1 MAGVGVSADA
11 YGGFEYDGRGM
22 RYPYSSR
29 VSWPIPIDQ
38 TPTRTAPQ
46 RSPQIKRS
54 ASPLEDLK
62 PHHYPHPI
70 PQPQHQ
76 PPILPQ
82 WGVQAQ
88 PAPLA
93 YPIDTNFQQQLPPGY
108 AVPFRTSPTE
118 FAPSGP
124 SVDTTLPMD
133 DPYVP
138 MNPNQMDAMV
148 NWQNLQSELV
158 SYTDPQGLPN
168 LNLLPPT
175 LPDSSPTET
184 CLEVRSFTS
193 SCSESGWANVEY
205 SQQAFDPMPEYP
217 IGAISNPGETLHGR
231 TLSDSSCSDLDQ
243 PSHYSFGSYL
253 EVPNAISSPG
263 TDSMNDVDFYQDFG
277 LQQNLMG
284 HQCKEDNTMAST
296 KVTSRPPK
304 RVVVKTSSSPPASKI
319 KKPSSPQ
326 GSPVSP
332 SGRSSPPTR
341 RQSRKVAYPK
351 PMKAQAVPRRPSQ
364 AHKPEMEKRVGRRKG
379 PLRPEQRKQAGEIR
393 KLGACLRC
401 KFLKKTCDKGE
412 PCAGC
417 QPSHA
422 RLWVVPC
429 TRIDIKELAYFMKD
443 WRADYERDPSLAFP
457 ITNIKGFAD
466 TERTLYI
473 THGYGQ
479 VFPVM
484 AREVFVKD
492 EGCFGLDWVETAN
505 CFPEAHAVN
514 TAKLSAGMEGISS
527 PMLSEYVDAHID
539 NGFESFVNTYFDG
552 TPFLTQMLKTAYHYW
567 HRERTPVVRKC
578 LKLLI
583 AYNLTQHVTMVEGVP
598 EEERFKGKIMDWNSQ
613 FRGKTA
619 APVMINFQVKS
630 AMANLWREL
639 QKEVLDELSQLY
651 SSVYTRDKLK
661 HWPTIFMV
669 ATILLGV
676 WEEMQFDCQYR
687 VPVRPR
693 EHGCGGASHLTSP
706 QDRNVVEKFC
716 HDMESV
722 PVGVIVG
729 LFSAISQKLPPL
741 AEWDSKKH
749 HAILNSNPAVCRAL
763 DEVRGHVNRFGK
775 SSSNDNGCKLSL
787 TRHRRIPP

>member
-1 MAGVGVSADA
+1 MAGVAMSADDFGA
-11 YGGFEYDGRGM
+11 FEYDARGV
-22 RYPYSSR
+22 RYPYASR
-29 VSWPIPIDQ
+29 VSWPIPPDPQ
-38 TPTRTAPQ
+38 PARTRPQ

-54 ASPLEDLK
+54 VSPLEGVQ
-62 PHHYPHPI
+62 PHHDPHTVAP
-70 PQPQHQ
+70 PQHQ
-76 PPILPQ
+76 HAMVSP
-82 WGVQAQ
+82 WAVSA
-88 PAPLA
+88 PAPPQPTPLT
-93 YPIDTNFQQQLPPGY
+93 YPIDATFQPPLPSAYPM
-108 AVPFRTSPTE
+108 PFRPTTTD
-118 FAPSGP
+118 FAPPVPGI
-124 SVDTTLPMD
+124 DTTLHMD
-133 DPYVP
+133 DPYGP
-138 MNPNQMDAMV
+138 MNPHPMDTMV
-148 NWQNLQSELV
+148 NWQNLQNELV
-158 SYTDPQGLPN
+158 NYPNPQGLAN
-168 LNLLPPT
+168 LGMMPQT

-184 CLEVRSFTS
+184 YLEVRSFTS
-193 SCSESGWANVEY
+193 SGSESGWANVEY
-205 SQQAFDPMPEYP
+205 SQQAFDAMPDYP
-217 IGAISNPGETLHGR
+217 VGAISNPGETLHGR
-231 TLSDSSCSDLDQ
+231 TFSDSSYSDLDQ
-243 PSHYSFGSYL
+243 QSRYSLGSYFD
-253 EVPNAISSPG
+253 VPNAISSPG
-263 TDSMNDVDFYQDFG
+263 TDSLNDVDFCPEFAPTHG
-277 LQQNLMG
+277 FFA
-284 HQCKEDNTMAST
+284 HPCPEEDERMPSLGAAST
-296 KVTSRPPK
+296 RPDRRGGPP
-304 RVVVKTSSSPPASKI
+304 SASPPASKVP
-319 KKPSSPQ
+319 KPSSPQ
-326 GSPVSP
+326 RSPGSS

-341 RQSRKVAYPK
+341 RQSRKTAHAK
-351 PMKAQAVPRRPSQ
+351 SMKAHAPPRRPSQ
-364 AHKPEMEKRVGRRKG
+364 VPKSEGEKRIGRRKG

-443 WRADYERDPSLAFP
+443 WRADYERDPSLGFS
-457 ITNIKGFAD
+457 ISNIKGFAD

-473 THGYGQ
+473 THGYGH
-479 VFPVM
+479 VFPIK

-505 CFPEAHAVN
+505 SFPESHTVD
-514 TAKLSAGMEGISS
+514 TAKLSAGMEGVSS

-539 NGFESFVNTYFDG
+539 NGFESFVDNYFNG

-567 HRERTPVVRKC
+567 RREGTPVIRKC
-578 LKLLI
+578 LKLLV

-598 EEERFKGKIMDWNSQ
+598 DEERLQGIIPDWNSQ

-619 APVMINFQVKS
+619 APVMINFQVKC

-639 QKEVLDELSQLY
+639 QKEVLEELSQLY

-693 EHGCGGASHLTSP
+693 AHGCGDVSHLTLP

-716 HDMESV
+716 HDMESI

-741 AEWDSKKH
+741 AEWDSKAH

-763 DEVRGHVNRFGK
+763 EEVRTHVTRFGK
-775 SSSNDNGCKLSL
+775 SSSPGHGV
-787 TRHRRIPP
+787 RPHP